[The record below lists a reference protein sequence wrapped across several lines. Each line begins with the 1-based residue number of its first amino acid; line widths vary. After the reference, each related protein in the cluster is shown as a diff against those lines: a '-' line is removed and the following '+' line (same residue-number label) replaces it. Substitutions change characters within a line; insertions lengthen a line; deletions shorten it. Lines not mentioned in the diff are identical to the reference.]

1 MQLDVDGLELRTRNV
16 RVLGHPDVHGDVTT
30 VRKRRRLFDGSA
42 AEGHERK
49 ATVRR
54 PRNAASVQ
62 AERER
67 LVHFRARTV
76 LLVVG
81 ILVSVGITLKVLWI
95 SRHVLAWVF
104 IALFLALALNPAVDW
119 LERRFGGRRGLAT
132 GIVMLLAIAAIAGI
146 GALFIPTLVDQVS
159 GFASKVPDYLHDL
172 TKGRGRLGFLQTKY
186 HLVDKA
192 RDALNDGGAKK
203 LFGLTGTA
211 VAISKSVIS
220 AILGAVTIVFMTYFM
235 LLEGP
240 TWLERVFGLMRTES
254 QTRWRRVGHQIYRTV
269 GGYVTG
275 NLFISLIAGVST
287 AIVLLI
293 MGVPYWVALGLIVA
307 ILDLIPLAGA
317 TIAGIIIAIVA
328 FLHSIP
334 AGIVVVAFFVVYQ
347 QVENHLL
354 QPVVYGRT
362 VQLSPLAVLISVLIG
377 AELAGVLGALA
388 AIPVAG
394 TLQVILVDLLRN
406 RRAATSG

>member
-1 MQLDVDGLELRTRNV
+1 ML
-16 RVLGHPDVHGDVTT
+16 PPVTT
-30 VRKRRRLFDGSA
+30 
-42 AEGHERK
+42 
-49 ATVRR
+49 
-54 PRNAASVQ
+54 
-62 AERER
+62 ERER
-67 LVHFRARTV
+67 LVHFRPRTV
-76 LLVVG
+76 FLVIG
-81 ILVSVGITLKVLWI
+81 ILVSVGVTLKLLWI

-119 LERRFGGRRGLAT
+119 FERRYGGRRGLAT
-132 GIVMLLAIAAIAGI
+132 GTVMLLALVLIAGI

-159 GFASKVPDYLHDL
+159 GFAKKVPDYLHDI

-192 RDALNDGGAKK
+192 RDALHNGGAKK

-211 VAISKSVIS
+211 VAISKSVIT
-220 AILGAVTIVFMTYFM
+220 AVVATVTIVFMTFFM

-240 TWLERVFGLMRTES
+240 MWIDRFFGLMRP
-254 QTRWRRVGHQIYRTV
+254 QTQKRWRSVGHDIYRTV

-275 NLFISLIAGVST
+275 NLLISLIAGVST

-293 MGVPYWVALGLIVA
+293 MGVPYWVALGLIVG

-317 TIAGIIIAIVA
+317 TIAGIIISAVA

-334 AGIVVVAFFVVYQ
+334 AGIVVVVFFVVYQ
-347 QVENHLL
+347 QIENHLL

-394 TLQVILVDLLRN
+394 TLQVILVDFLRS
-406 RRAATSG
+406 RRAATTG

>member
-1 MQLDVDGLELRTRNV
+1 
-16 RVLGHPDVHGDVTT
+16 
-30 VRKRRRLFDGSA
+30 
-42 AEGHERK
+42 
-49 ATVRR
+49 
-54 PRNAASVQ
+54 
-62 AERER
+62 
-67 LVHFRARTV
+67 
-76 LLVVG
+76 
-81 ILVSVGITLKVLWI
+81 
-95 SRHVLAWVF
+95 
-104 IALFLALALNPAVDW
+104 
-119 LERRFGGRRGLAT
+119 
-132 GIVMLLAIAAIAGI
+132 MLLAIAAIAAI

-159 GFASKVPDYLHDL
+159 GFARKVPDYLHDL

-192 RDALNDGGAKK
+192 RTALHEGGAKK

-211 VAISKSVIS
+211 VAITKSVIT
-220 AILGAVTIVFMTYFM
+220 AVVATVTIVFMTFFM

-240 TWLERVFGLMRTES
+240 SWVERLFGLMRPQS
-254 QTRWRRVGHQIYRTV
+254 QKRWRAVGHDIYRTV

-275 NLFISLIAGVST
+275 NLLISLIAGVST

-293 MGVPYWVALGLIVA
+293 MGVPYWVALGLIVG

-317 TIAGIIIAIVA
+317 TIAGIIIAVVA

-334 AGIVVVAFFVVYQ
+334 AGIVVVVFFVVYQ

-362 VQLSPLAVLISVLIG
+362 VQLSPLVVLISVLIG

-394 TLQVILVDLLRN
+394 TLQVILVDFLRS